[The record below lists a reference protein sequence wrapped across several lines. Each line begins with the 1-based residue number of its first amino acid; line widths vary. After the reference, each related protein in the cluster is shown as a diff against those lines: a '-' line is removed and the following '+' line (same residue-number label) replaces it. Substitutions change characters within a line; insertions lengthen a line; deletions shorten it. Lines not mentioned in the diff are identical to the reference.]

1 MSPASARALARLVP
15 LVLSASAFAQD
26 SLRDHLQPITAPVKY
41 GGVYHLGTGTWTR
54 PDAPHPLSYSGA
66 AVIYDNTCIGTY
78 FSGMP
83 TGAVFVDEGRLPSR
97 TSPLVPNAW
106 GLGNDSEAGSEN
118 VYTIDGFQVGYCTS
132 TTATRSYQV
141 RFYQT
146 YTACAATPATPTA
159 SIPVTGLPGATT
171 AGAQTCWTIDID
183 LCASSLSFAMN
194 ADGDGSYQDGA
205 SDLFGWSIQ
214 LGSSTALGGDGWI
227 IAGGSFTAGSYQTC
241 SGSDGTIFD
250 TGAFSPIFPAN
261 SDPITL
267 GCGTLPAGASPER
280 GSGMGSLDV
289 FRIESYTGLPD
300 GCYWFGGAPA
310 ANLYLQLYTA
320 DTTLPTLRPMQSFC
334 APGTGSSACPCGN
347 PPSGGLA
354 RGCNNTAGTGGAF
367 LSASGDAL
375 LGADTLVFT
384 SHNQPPT
391 GLSVLI
397 QSSARTL
404 NPTGFA
410 HGVTCLAGSL
420 RALYVKQAVSGG
432 IVAPGA
438 GDPSVSA
445 RSAALGDTISAG
457 TQRFYMVAYRDPGLL
472 GSCIPI
478 ATLNSTDAGQ
488 VIWR

>member
-78 FSGMP
+78 FRGDAHGRRLRRRGP
-83 TGAVFVDEGRLPSR
+83 GAIAHESVVRTRLGPGQRLRGRLGERLHDRRLPGR
-97 TSPLVPNAW
+97 LLRRRPRR
-106 GLGNDSEAGSEN
+106 
-118 VYTIDGFQVGYCTS
+118 
-132 TTATRSYQV
+132 RSYQV

-227 IAGGSFTAGSYQTC
+227 IAGGSFAAGSYQTC

-267 GCGTLPAGASPER
+267 GCGTLPAGAGPR
-280 GSGMGSLDV
+280 GSGMGSLDQ
-289 FRIESYTGLPD
+289 FRIESYAGLPD

-367 LSASGDAL
+367 LSAGGDAL
-375 LGADTLVFT
+375 LAADTLVFT

-457 TQRFYMVAYRDPGLL
+457 TQRFYMVAYRDPVLL